1 MACYGFGVA
10 LVTFSQFLS
19 VIEIRT
25 KIVSVSSFGLGT
37 LFAATVV
44 PLDPLLT
51 TLMALA
57 VLAVDMG
64 TTAFNSFFDFM
75 RRVDTNDFARER
87 EKVLLHEGVPPG
99 AALIIAGGLF
109 AIAVALGLILS
120 FLVGLEVAVIG
131 AVSMLV
137 GFLYT
142 GGPRPL
148 STTPFGELFA
158 GGFLGSVLFL
168 LSAYIH
174 TGFVSRELFLSSLP
188 SLFLVASILAVN
200 NACDREGDKAA
211 GRKTLAI
218 VLGAKRAPYVVYAL
232 GTFAYCAAFLSL
244 PTELSH
250 YLILGAALAAS
261 AWIFLSMH
269 HRGHRHE
276 TKLPSMGSISRV
288 FILYTL
294 GAALILLH
302 RSTL

>member
-1 MACYGFGVA
+1 MA

-64 TTAFNSFFDFM
+64 TTAFNSFFDYM
-75 RRVDTNDFARER
+75 RRVDTNDYARER

-109 AIAVALGLILS
+109 AIAVALGLVLS

-137 GFLYT
+137 GFFYT

-148 STTPFGELFA
+148 STTPLGELFA
-158 GGFLGSVLFL
+158 GGFLGSVLFV
-168 LSAYIH
+168 LSAYIQ
-174 TGFVSRELFLSSLP
+174 TGFVGRDMILASLP

-200 NACDREGDKAA
+200 NACDRKGDKAA
-211 GRKTLAI
+211 GRQTLAI
-218 VLGAKRAPYVVYAL
+218 LLGRKRGPYVIYVLGAL
-232 GTFAYCAAFLSL
+232 AYGAAFLSL
-244 PTELSH
+244 PTEPLH
-250 YLILGAALAAS
+250 YLLLGGTLIAS
-261 AWIFLSMH
+261 VWIFVSMH
-269 HRGHRHE
+269 LRGYRHE
-276 TKLPSMGSISRV
+276 TKLPSMGSISQV
-288 FILYTL
+288 FLLYTL
-294 GAALILLH
+294 GAAIILFH
-302 RSTL
+302 RSTG

>member
-1 MACYGFGVA
+1 MA

-64 TTAFNSFFDFM
+64 TTAFNSFFDYM
-75 RRVDTNDFARER
+75 RRVDTNDYARER

-109 AIAVALGLILS
+109 AIAVALGLVLS

-137 GFLYT
+137 GFFYT

-158 GGFLGSVLFL
+158 GGFLGSVLFG
-168 LSAYIH
+168 LSAYIQ
-174 TGFVSRELFLSSLP
+174 TGFVDRDMILASLP

-218 VLGAKRAPYVVYAL
+218 LLEKKRGPYAIYLLGAL
-232 GTFAYCAAFLSL
+232 AYGAAFLSL
-244 PTELSH
+244 PTEPFH
-250 YLILGAALAAS
+250 YLLFSGTLIAS
-261 AWIFLSMH
+261 LWIFVSMH
-269 HRGHRHE
+269 RRGYRHE
-276 TKLPSMGSISRV
+276 TKLPSMGSISLV
-288 FILYTL
+288 FLLYTL
-294 GAALILLH
+294 GAAIILLH
-302 RSTL
+302 RSTG

>member
-1 MACYGFGVA
+1 MA

-218 VLGAKRAPYVVYAL
+218 LLGGERGPYLIYLLGALAF
-232 GTFAYCAAFLSL
+232 GAAFASL
-244 PTELSH
+244 PTEPFH
-250 YLILGAALAAS
+250 YPILGVTLFVS
-261 AWIFLSMH
+261 AGIFVSMH
-269 HRGHRHE
+269 RRGYRHE
-276 TKLPSMGSISRV
+276 TKLSSMGSISQI
-288 FILYTL
+288 FLLYTL
-294 GAALILLH
+294 AAAIILLH
-302 RSTL
+302 RSTTA